1 MTNIRYADKAN
12 ILQSVF
18 SKVENRMQR
27 FAKKKKTCQLEK
39 RINSIVAALQ
49 IWNHDWQSKLLLRP
63 ATPWVGER
71 FMNLWREIWP
81 KLWTALDAQ
90 SCFLPNVPRRRLI
103 GMELPS
109 GSDCPLFSK
118 SGQEK
123 ARLHQI
129 RITPLSSGIFFAT
142 IADF

>member
-49 IWNHDWQSKLLLRP
+49 IWNHD
-63 ATPWVGER
+63 
-71 FMNLWREIWP
+71 
-81 KLWTALDAQ
+81 
-90 SCFLPNVPRRRLI
+90 
-103 GMELPS
+103 
-109 GSDCPLFSK
+109 
-118 SGQEK
+118 
-123 ARLHQI
+123 
-129 RITPLSSGIFFAT
+129 
-142 IADF
+142 